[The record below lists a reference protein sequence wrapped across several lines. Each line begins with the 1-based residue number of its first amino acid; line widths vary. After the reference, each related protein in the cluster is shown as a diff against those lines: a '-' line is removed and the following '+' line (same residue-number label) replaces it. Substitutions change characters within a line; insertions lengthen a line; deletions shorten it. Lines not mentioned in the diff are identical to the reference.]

1 MDIRRMIE
9 ATIRVNE
16 DEIGDGMPPIEPQ
29 GAEVTPD
36 APVGMEAE
44 EAIVPEITPE
54 LATQLAQEIGLDPSI
69 TPEEF
74 MQGLTVEVEH
84 FDSLGGDM
92 LTVAKVA
99 ADHLKEFPGKN
110 YYAALQTM
118 EDGLRTEEIG
128 MDGEPGEAP
137 IVDEPMDVAPAIEEP
152 RLESVEEAKFGSVE
166 WQNEMAAK
174 VADKTAKGE
183 ELDSFEK
190 AFVATQTEHNK
201 NEEVVTEEENIAN
214 SEAPVKTEKDDDATV
229 GSETEEVPADEY
241 AAESKKEQKDEA

>member
-118 EDGLRTEEIG
+118 EDGLRGEEEVFT
-128 MDGEPGEAP
+128 DEAP
-137 IVDEPMDVAPAIEEP
+137 VDAPVDVPVDVPMDDAPMVEEP
-152 RLESVEEAKFGSVE
+152 RLESKEPIK
-166 WQNEMAAK
+166 
-174 VADKTAKGE
+174 
-183 ELDSFEK
+183 
-190 AFVATQTEHNK
+190 
-201 NEEVVTEEENIAN
+201 EEENIAN
-214 SEAPVKTEKDDDATV
+214 SQAPVKTEKDDDAVV

-241 AAESKKEQKDEA
+241 AAESKVKECSKEPEDTELEATLRRDNLNKEKAINKKELAKKKVKK